1 MAKKETVSASAKKL
15 IIVESPTKVKTIK
28 KYLGS
33 GYEVTA
39 SKGHIRDLPKSQLGV
54 DIENNFE
61 PKYIPIRGK
70 AELIKELKAKVKTA
84 GKVYL
89 ATDPDREGEA
99 ISWHLAHILGIK
111 TDEENRVTFNEITK
125 EAVKKGLEN
134 PRKIDMDL
142 VDAYQARRILD
153 RIVGYKLS
161 PFLWRKVKKGL
172 SAGRVQSVATRL
184 VVEKEEEI
192 EAFIPK
198 EYHVISALLKDDKN
212 KEFAAKFHGKSKKI
226 EISDSKQANDI
237 LEKLN
242 NAEYIVSDIK
252 VSKKS
257 RKPSPPFTTSTLQ
270 QEALR
275 RLNMSSK
282 RTMSVAQELYEGVN
296 IKNDGMVGLITYMR
310 TDSLR
315 IADSEREKA
324 KDFIIEKY
332 GSKFY
337 PKTPRIYK
345 TKSGAQDAHEA
356 IRPTVIGY
364 EPSKI
369 KEDLSKDQYRLYKLI
384 YERFLASQMASMEYD
399 LTNVDIKANDYIF
412 KASGSVITFPGFTA
426 LYEDKKDDPEE
437 ENIKLPKLEIGQKLE
452 LLKLSSEQKF
462 TQPPARYTEGTLI
475 KALEENGIG
484 RPSTYAPTITTIT
497 QRGYVEK
504 EGKNLVPTPL
514 GKVTTELMKDNFSN
528 IVDISF
534 TANMEN
540 NLDKVENGDEKF
552 KGVIKD
558 FYTLFENELT
568 EAEKKL
574 EGTFVKIPDEE
585 TDEICELCGNKMV
598 VKTGKFGKF
607 LACKGYPECKNTR
620 AIVVPTE
627 GLCPKCGGNLVQ
639 RKSKTGKKYFSCQN
653 YPKCD
658 FMSWDEPI
666 KEICP
671 VCQKTLFIKSG
682 WQKKIVCHSEGCS
695 YERSIKK

>member
-1 MAKKETVSASAKKL
+1 MAKKETVSTSAKKL

-33 GYEVTA
+33 GYDVTA

-70 AELIKELKAKVKTA
+70 AELIKELKSKVKNA
-84 GKVYL
+84 DKVYL

-99 ISWHLAHILGIK
+99 ISWHLAHILGIE
-111 TDEENRVTFNEITK
+111 TDKENRVTFNEITK
-125 EAVKKGLEN
+125 EAVKKGLDN

-212 KEFAAKFHGKSKKI
+212 KEFTAKFYGKSKKI

-237 LEKLN
+237 LEKLE

-257 RKPSPPFTTSTLQ
+257 RKPSPPFTTSTLH

-296 IKNDGMVGLITYMR
+296 IKNDGMIGLITYMR

-324 KDFIIEKY
+324 KNFIIEKY
-332 GSKFY
+332 GNKFY

-356 IRPTVIGY
+356 IRPTVLLY

-369 KEDLSKDQYRLYKLI
+369 KEDLTKDQYRLYKLI

-399 LTNVDIKANDYIF
+399 LTSVDIKANDYIF
-412 KASGSVITFPGFTA
+412 KASGSVVTFPGFSA
-426 LYEDKKDDPEE
+426 LYEDKKEDFEE
-437 ENIKLPKLEIGQKLE
+437 ENIKLPKLEVGQKLE
-452 LLKLSSEQKF
+452 LSKLSSEQKF
-462 TQPPARYTEGTLI
+462 TQPPARFTEGTLI

-528 IVDISF
+528 IVDVSF

-552 KGVIKD
+552 KEIIKE
-558 FYTLFENELT
+558 FYALFENELT
-568 EAEKKL
+568 QAEKKL

-620 AIVVPTE
+620 AIVVQTE
-627 GLCPKCGGNLVQ
+627 GKCPKCGGNLLQ

-653 YPKCD
+653 YPNCD

-682 WQKKIVCHSEGCS
+682 WQKKIVCHNEGCS